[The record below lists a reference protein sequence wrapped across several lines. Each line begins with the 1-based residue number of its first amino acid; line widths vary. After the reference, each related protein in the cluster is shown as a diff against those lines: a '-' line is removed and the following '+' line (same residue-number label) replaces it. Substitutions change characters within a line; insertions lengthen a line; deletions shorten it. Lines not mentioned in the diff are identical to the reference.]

1 MLAGVELHP
10 LKPCVP
16 VDLTR
21 NLCTDFQR
29 RSAVVDDLAVPFVR
43 VRHADAAEQAGVAR
57 LSAAFGVKACPVEHD
72 VEAVFA
78 RRAGGHAGRER
89 PHVRIFVIKPF
100 RHDPLSLFFRLSFS
114 VS

>member
-1 MLAGVELHP
+1 MLAGMELHP

-16 VDLTR
+16 VDLACD
-21 NLCTDFQR
+21 LCTDFQR

-57 LSAAFGVKACPVEHD
+57 LSAAFGVKACPVEHN
-72 VEAVFA
+72 VKAVLA

-89 PHVRIFVIKPF
+89 PLMRIFVIKPF
-100 RHDPLSLFFRLSFS
+100 RHDPLSLFFRLSFF